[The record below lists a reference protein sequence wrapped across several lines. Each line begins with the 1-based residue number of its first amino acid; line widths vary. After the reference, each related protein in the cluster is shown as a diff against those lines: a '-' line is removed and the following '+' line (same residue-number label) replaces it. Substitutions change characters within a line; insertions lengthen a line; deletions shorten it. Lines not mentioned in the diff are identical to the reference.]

1 MSVWRNSRRIH
12 KFVYEGMSR
21 WQRTQFLWRSSYH
34 VTEAIAQL
42 CWEGGQKD
50 DSWPVFGQFWHE
62 WVDLFLEVLLTLLT
76 SWVDLFWRC
85 WQSPT
90 QRSWNRRSN
99 NSSAASGPSPI
110 VDSSNILS
118 PQLSPVVREFQSWR
132 KLMDSFLK
140 TRWWLMQTTFGV
152 GKQGNRKIANC
163 FLLHHRWWSSSWN
176 TRATLWSGAKNLSC
190 ASRSVQTFVYS
201 AKRQRQRR
209 WQKQW
214 QKQRQ
219 RQWGKEIVLCN
230 NTFSA
235 SFFLSSLFSARHT

>member
-1 MSVWRNSRRIH
+1 M
-12 KFVYEGMSR
+12 GR
-21 WQRTQFLWRSSYH
+21 WQKTQFLWRSSYH
-34 VTEAIAQL
+34 VTEAIAQF

-76 SWVDLFWRC
+76 SWVDLFLEVLTESHAKKLEPEVKQLFSCVR
-85 WQSPT
+85 SP
-90 QRSWNRRSN
+90 SN
-99 NSSAASGPSPI
+99 CRFFKYSI
-110 VDSSNILS
+110 H
-118 PQLSPVVREFQSWR
+118 QLSPVVREFQSWR

-140 TRWWLMQTTFGV
+140 TRWWLMQTTFTL
-152 GKQGNRKIANC
+152 GKQGNRKTSNC
-163 FLLHHRWWSSSWN
+163 CFLHHRWWSSSWN

-190 ASRSVQTFVYS
+190 ASRSVQTFVYL

-209 WQKQW
+209 WQRQR

-235 SFFLSSLFSARHT
+235 SSFLSSLFSARHT